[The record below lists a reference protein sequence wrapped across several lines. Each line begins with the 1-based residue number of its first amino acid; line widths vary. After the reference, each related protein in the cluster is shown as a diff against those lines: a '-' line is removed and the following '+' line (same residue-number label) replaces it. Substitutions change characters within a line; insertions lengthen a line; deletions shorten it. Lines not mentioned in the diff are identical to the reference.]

1 MGRITDAVKNL
12 LIINVIV
19 FFGTQALPEGIKS
32 MGNMYFPLS
41 ENFQPYQ
48 ILTNMFMHADFQHL
62 LFNMMTLFFLGPV
75 VEQALGTKR
84 FLQLYFLSGLGA
96 VVLHMGIK
104 WFEYQGII
112 AGLDPSEI
120 SAVANEGLSI
130 LNSGR
135 NYRGELGELN
145 YILNG
150 SILGAS
156 GAVYGVLIAF
166 ATLFPNM
173 KLMLLFPPIPI
184 KAKYLAAG
192 LIALGLFSGV
202 TGFQEGVAHW
212 GHLGGAIVGFIMIR
226 FIWKLQSL
234 R

>member
-1 MGRITDAVKNL
+1 MGRITDVVKNL

-41 ENFQPYQ
+41 ENFSPYQ
-48 ILTNMFMHADFQHL
+48 IITNMFMHADFQHL
-62 LFNMMTLFFLGPV
+62 LFNMMTLFFLGPL
-75 VEQALGTKR
+75 VEQAIGAKR

-96 VVLHMGIK
+96 VILHMGIK
-104 WFEYQGII
+104 WFEYQGI
-112 AGLDPSEI
+112 ATGLDPAEI
-120 SAVANEGLSI
+120 SAVANEGLSV

-184 KAKYLAAG
+184 KAKFLAVG

-202 TGFQEGVAHW
+202 TGFQEGIAHW

>member
-112 AGLDPSEI
+112 AGLGPSEI

-202 TGFQEGVAHW
+202 TGFQQGVAHW

>member
-1 MGRITDAVKNL
+1 MGRITDVVKNL
-12 LIINVIV
+12 LIINVII
-19 FFGTQALPEGIKS
+19 FFGTQALPEGIKK

-48 ILTNMFMHADFQHL
+48 IITNMFMHADFQHL
-62 LFNMMTLFFLGPV
+62 LFNMMTLFFLGPL
-75 VEQALGTKR
+75 VEQVLGSKR
-84 FLQLYFLSGLGA
+84 FLQLYFFSGLGA

-104 WFEYQGII
+104 WFEYQGIVS
-112 AGLDPSEI
+112 GLNPAEI
-120 SAVANEGLSI
+120 STVANEGLSI

-166 ATLFPNM
+166 ATLFPNLKM
-173 KLMLLFPPIPI
+173 MLLFPPIPI
-184 KAKYLAAG
+184 KAKYLAVG

-202 TGFQEGVAHW
+202 TGFQPGIAHW
-212 GHLGGAIVGFIMIR
+212 GHLGGAIVGFVMIR

>member
-1 MGRITDAVKNL
+1 MGRITEVVKNL

-19 FFGTQALPEGIKS
+19 FFGTMALPEHIKS
-32 MGNMYFPLS
+32 LGNLYFPMS
-41 ENFQPYQ
+41 DNFKPYQ
-48 ILTNMFMHADFQHL
+48 IITNMFMHADFQHL
-62 LFNMMTLFFLGPV
+62 LFNMMTLFFLGPM
-75 VEQALGTKR
+75 VEQVLGAKR

-96 VVLHMGIK
+96 VILHMGIK
-104 WFEYQGII
+104 WFEYQGI
-112 AGLDPSEI
+112 ASGLDPAEL
-120 SAVANEGLSI
+120 ATVTNEGLSI

-135 NYRGELGELN
+135 NYRGSLGELN
-145 YILNG
+145 YVLNG

-166 ATLFPNM
+166 ATLFPNL
-173 KLMLLFPPIPI
+173 KLMLLFPPIPV
-184 KAKYLAAG
+184 KAKYLAIG

-202 TGFQEGVAHW
+202 TGFQQGIAHW
-212 GHLGGAIVGFIMIR
+212 GHLGGAIVGFILVR

>member
-1 MGRITDAVKNL
+1 
-12 LIINVIV
+12 
-19 FFGTQALPEGIKS
+19 
-32 MGNMYFPLS
+32 
-41 ENFQPYQ
+41 
-48 ILTNMFMHADFQHL
+48 MHADFQHL
-62 LFNMMTLFFLGPV
+62 LFNMMTLFFLGPL

-112 AGLDPSEI
+112 AGLGPSEI

-135 NYRGELGELN
+135 NYRGKLGELN

-173 KLMLLFPPIPI
+173 KLMLLVPPIPI

-202 TGFQEGVAHW
+202 TGFQQGVAHW

>member
-62 LFNMMTLFFLGPV
+62 LFNMMTLFFLGPL

-112 AGLDPSEI
+112 AGLGPSEI

-202 TGFQEGVAHW
+202 TGFQQGVAHW

>member
-1 MGRITDAVKNL
+1 MGRITEVVKNL

-19 FFGTQALPEGIKS
+19 FVGTMALPEGVKS

-41 ENFQPYQ
+41 ENFRPYQ
-48 ILTNMFMHADFQHL
+48 IITNMFMHADFQHL
-62 LFNMMTLFFLGPV
+62 LFNMMTLFFLGPL
-75 VEQALGTKR
+75 VEQVLGAKR
-84 FLQLYFLSGLGA
+84 FLQLYFFSGLGA
-96 VVLHMGIK
+96 VILHMGIK
-104 WFEYQGII
+104 WFEYQGI
-112 AGLDPSEI
+112 ATGLDPAEI
-120 SAVANEGLSI
+120 STVANEGLSI

-166 ATLFPNM
+166 ATLFPNL
-173 KLMLLFPPIPI
+173 KLMLLFPPIPV

-202 TGFQEGVAHW
+202 TGFQQGVAHW
-212 GHLGGAIVGFIMIR
+212 GHLGGAIVGFVMIR

>member
-1 MGRITDAVKNL
+1 MGRITDVVKNL

-19 FFGTQALPEGIKS
+19 FFGTQALPEGVKS
-32 MGNMYFPLS
+32 MGNMFFPLS
-41 ENFQPYQ
+41 ENFRPYQ
-48 ILTNMFMHADFQHL
+48 IITNMFMHADFQHL
-62 LFNMMTLFFLGPV
+62 LFNMMTLFFLGPL
-75 VEQALGTKR
+75 VEQALGAKR
-84 FLQLYFLSGLGA
+84 FLQLYFFSGLGA
-96 VVLHMGIK
+96 VILHMGIK
-104 WFEYQGII
+104 WFEYQGI
-112 AGLDPSEI
+112 ASGLDPAEI
-120 SAVANEGLSI
+120 STVANEGLSI

-135 NYRGELGELN
+135 NYKGELGELN

-156 GAVYGVLIAF
+156 GAVYGVLIGF

-184 KAKYLAAG
+184 KAKFLAVG

-202 TGFQEGVAHW
+202 TGFQEGIAHW
-212 GHLGGAIVGFIMIR
+212 GHLGGAIVGFVMIR